1 MALNRYR
8 KGFQDIYDCI
18 FAVVFN
24 TSGMHTADIPVG
36 WLRELIYHRSGRAVP
51 RHHGTPQPIRMKRV
65 FPVIV
70 LLITLS
76 VLGILFI
83 QMQWIRNAMLVKKE
97 QYQTDI
103 DNSLKGIQHSLNEK
117 FLEKEQFPN
126 VLRGQGLPGSNI
138 VRDDFLQKVFTV
150 QNFSREEVSQIISQE
165 LKRNNIKQ
173 PFEFTITNIFKNEI
187 LSSGGFR
194 PDFYPTAHYT
204 RLGMENATF
213 PENLYLHILEPR
225 SFLIRKMG
233 WMIFASIF
241 FTGIII
247 SAFALT
253 VRTLFNQKKLSE
265 IKSDFI
271 NNMTH
276 ELKTPLAT
284 ISLAVDALNN
294 NKVIHDTEKI
304 QYYSGMIKEENK
316 RMNKQVEKILQAA
329 RLERQEIKL
338 NLQQLNAHDVI
349 RKVTDQLTL
358 QIEEK
363 SGALTLKLNAPKS
376 LVTADDVHFS
386 NIIFNL
392 LDNAIKYSKDNLQIT
407 IETSLS
413 GNHLAIKIRDNGI
426 GMNKETQSR
435 IFEKFYRAHTGNLHN
450 VKGFG
455 LGLSYVKAIVDAHH
469 GKVRV
474 ESAPGKGSTFTVL
487 MPLA

>member
-1 MALNRYR
+1 
-8 KGFQDIYDCI
+8 
-18 FAVVFN
+18 
-24 TSGMHTADIPVG
+24 
-36 WLRELIYHRSGRAVP
+36 
-51 RHHGTPQPIRMKRV
+51 MKRV
-65 FPVIV
+65 FPVII

-97 QYQTDI
+97 QYQRDI
-103 DNSLKGIQHSLNEK
+103 DNSLKGIRYNLTERFMN
-117 FLEKEQFPN
+117 
-126 VLRGQGLPGSNI
+126 LPGF
-138 VRDDFLQKVFTV
+138 RDEGMDQLFTV
-150 QNFSREEVSQIISQE
+150 QVFSREEVTQIISEE
-165 LKRNNIKQ
+165 LRKNNIKQ
-173 PFEFTITNIFKNEI
+173 PFEFTITNIFKSEI
-187 LSSGGFR
+187 LYSDGFKTEY
-194 PDFYPTAHYT
+194 YPVSYDI
-204 RLGMENATF
+204 RLGTENGALG
-213 PENLYLHILEPR
+213 ENLHLYLIEPKN
-225 SFLIRKMG
+225 FLIRKMG
-233 WMIFASIF
+233 WMIAASII

-253 VRTLFNQKKLSE
+253 IRTLFNQKKLSE

-294 NKVIHDTEKI
+294 ERVIHDTEKI

-338 NLQQLNAHDVI
+338 NLQELNAHDLI

-363 SGALTLKLNAPKS
+363 KGTLNLKLNAPREK
-376 LVTADDVHFS
+376 VTADEVHFS
-386 NIIFNL
+386 NIVFNL
-392 LDNAIKYSKDNLQIT
+392 LDNAIKYSKDGLQIT
-407 IETSLS
+407 VETQAS
-413 GNHLAIKIRDNGI
+413 GNNLAIKVRDNGI
-426 GMNKETQSR
+426 GMSKETQGH

-469 GKVRV
+469 GKIRV